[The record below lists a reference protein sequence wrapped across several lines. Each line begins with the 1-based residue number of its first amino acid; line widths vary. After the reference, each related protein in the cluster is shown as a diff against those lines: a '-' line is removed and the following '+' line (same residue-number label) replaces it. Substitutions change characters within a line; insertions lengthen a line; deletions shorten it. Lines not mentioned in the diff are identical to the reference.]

1 MIFKMALPPLSIEP
15 LPTFK
20 GAKDYYKKIKYCY
33 LKLRKFHYLL
43 YNYLC
48 RTAYLLC
55 VLYHSLCS
63 LDVKV
68 VLSSLLFGSHVKVKR
83 KKADKKQKDY
93 ELANYIHLH
102 EIIDFV
108 YFMLLL
114 DPLTFPLLRV

>member
-15 LPTFK
+15 LPTLK
-20 GAKDYYKKIKYCY
+20 GTKDYYKKIKYCY

-48 RTAYLLC
+48 RTTHLLC
-55 VLYHSLCS
+55 VLYHSLYS
-63 LDVKV
+63 LDVMV

-83 KKADKKQKDY
+83 KKADGKQKDY
-93 ELANYIHLH
+93 

-114 DPLTFPLLRV
+114 HPLTFPILRV